1 MLKVQLMGVNV
12 SKQSLSLSK
21 EIKFGSYKITT
32 IRSPVEEVL
41 RKSKSG
47 NEITESQYEELSLE
61 KYITNEEYKEFNR
74 LPPSQQKRVARVFNR
89 SPEYKK
95 FKQALDKAELP
106 KIRAAKTK
114 TEFKTESIRHNER
127 EFNTK
132 RSYSNTAASV
142 AETVAETDSFYP
154 SVLNGSNKLKQPE
167 QAVYSPGNPGIYN
180 TVGKQTYTV
189 KPNSVTEKM
198 NKGEVIEHIETPV
211 NQAAFTGVNTAA
223 RGAAA
228 AGSGGTSEI
237 VKEAVKAVRK
247 YAEKLKEAVN
257 ENKPVP
263 QDTEKPHSSN
273 SAVSNAG
280 MGIVQKVTAAVM
292 ALVSF
297 LMAEVGVV
305 ILPLLIVLA
314 VVVVVATVVVSIIS
328 SIAAALT
335 PVSDSQTT
343 GGMKMELLSASTLS
357 YIEEVKA
364 EAEANDIEE
373 YVNYLMAIIEVE
385 SHGNGS
391 DVMQSSESAGL
402 PPDSFSSAEESI
414 KQGVS
419 YFAECIRKAEEQG
432 CDINTA
438 VQSYNYGN
446 GFVDYIASNGSLY
459 SLELAISFAMEKSN
473 GITTDYAN
481 EIAVD
486 YNGGWRYAYGN
497 MFYVQLINQYIY
509 NYEDATVQSV
519 IDEAYKFYGW
529 DYVSGGCSPDYGG
542 FDCSGLVQY
551 VYRQAGI
558 DLPRL
563 EKDQF
568 AASTEISLDEILP
581 GDLLFY
587 SNETSGGEIGH
598 VAIYLG
604 DGKTFEAGDPVGV
617 YDYIDSWHTKNLLCA
632 GRVINREE

>member
-1 MLKVQLMGVNV
+1 MGVNV
-12 SKQSLSLSK
+12 SKQNLSLSK
-21 EIKFGSYKITT
+21 EIKFGSDEITT
-32 IRSPVEEVL
+32 VQNPVKEL
-41 RKSKSG
+41 LKKSRTGSKIS
-47 NEITESQYEELSLE
+47 ESQKEELSVR
-61 KYITNEEYKEFNR
+61 KYVKKEEYREFIRLAPSQIKRINEEFK
-74 LPPSQQKRVARVFNR
+74 R

-95 FKQALDKAELP
+95 FKQALNVAEQSEIMFEHTELANSVWDNEEGFKNESP
-106 KIRAAKTK
+106 DLHEAYHYTGDELIYPVSHDGGVRAKHQKQPGYRYKNTGGSNQSDRSTISLH
-114 TEFKTESIRHNER
+114 TEAAGGYREKVHNAER
-127 EFNTK
+127 QSKSCVNA
-132 RSYSNTAASV
+132 AAS
-142 AETVAETDSFYP
+142 E
-154 SVLNGSNKLKQPE
+154 
-167 QAVYSPGNPGIYN
+167 GI
-180 TVGKQTYTV
+180 
-189 KPNSVTEKM
+189 
-198 NKGEVIEHIETPV
+198 
-211 NQAAFTGVNTAA
+211 NTAA
-223 RGAAA
+223 RGTAA
-228 AGSGGTSEI
+228 AGSGGTSE
-237 VKEAVKAVRK
+237 VAREAVKAVRK
-247 YAEKLKEAVN
+247 YADTIKEAVN
-257 ENKPVP
+257 ENKPEP

-273 SAVSNAG
+273 SAVSETNI
-280 MGIVQKVTAAVM
+280 GIIQKVTAAVM

-297 LMAEVGVV
+297 LMAQIGVL
-305 ILPLLIVLA
+305 ILPLLVVIA
-314 VVVVVATVVVSIIS
+314 VVVVITTVVVSIIS

-335 PVSDSQTT
+335 PDTAAQTT
-343 GGMKMELLSASTLS
+343 GGMKMQLLSANTFG
-357 YIEEVKA
+357 YIDEVKSQ
-364 EAEANDIEE
+364 AEANGIEE
-373 YVNYLMAIIEVE
+373 YVNYLIAIIEVE
-385 SHGNGS
+385 SHGNGT

-402 PPDSFSSAEESI
+402 PLGSFTSAEQSI
-414 KQGVS
+414 RQGVG
-419 YFAECIRKAEEQG
+419 YFAECIKKTEQLG

-438 VQSYNYGN
+438 VQSYNYGS
-446 GFVDYIASNGSLY
+446 GFADYIAANGNQY

-568 AASTEISLDEILP
+568 AASTEIPLNEIMP

-604 DGKTFEAGDPVGV
+604 DGKVFEAGDPIGV
-617 YDYIDSWHTKNLLCA
+617 YDNTDSWHTQNLLCA
-632 GRVINREE
+632 GRVINRLE